1 MILRERRP
9 LWLACGALAALALL
23 YWLSPGFRGR
33 VQQAVDLLARADIEQ
48 TRDYLRGFGVW
59 SPVISALLMVLQAL
73 LLPLPSM
80 ALTLANGLVF
90 GTFWGALLSWSS
102 AMVAAVVC
110 YYLARGFGRPLVIRL
125 VGENALATTDRFF
138 HRYGQHAVLLARLIP
153 GISFDVVS
161 YAAGLSSI
169 PVGAFILATGLGQL
183 PATVLYSF
191 LGENLSQ
198 DATVVLWI
206 IFGVL
211 TLVMLGWMVNAYFV
225 QELSGF
231 RKPDSSIDKIEE

>member
-1 MILRERRP
+1 MRQKHGRLI
-9 LWLACGALAALALL
+9 AAGGALAALALL
-23 YWLSPGFRGR
+23 YWLSPGFRGLVR
-33 VQQAVDLLARADIEQ
+33 QAVDLLARADIAQ

-59 SPVISALLMVLQAL
+59 APLISALLMVLQAL

-90 GTFWGALLSWSS
+90 GTVWGALLSWSS

-110 YYLARGFGRPLVIRL
+110 YYLARWFGRPLAAKL
-125 VGENALATTDRFF
+125 VGENALTMTDRFF
-138 HRYGQHAVLLARLIP
+138 QRYGKHAVLLARLIP

-169 PVGAFILATGLGQL
+169 PLGAFVLATGLGQL
-183 PATVLYSF
+183 PATVVYSF

-211 TLVMLGWMVNAYFV
+211 TLVMLGWMLKSYFA
-225 QELSGF
+225 QDLSGF
-231 RKPDSSIDKIEE
+231 KKPDRSIEEE